1 MKHPGRSNMRQ
12 GRGKRVA
19 CWPDAASISRAPDKR
34 PRPHGVCTCARASAG
49 LPGGASPDTELSI
62 LPEVP
67 SFHRPIQRGILLFSM
82 KFSGRVPGQSARGPQ
97 RSGRRPSPRS
107 SPTNRPL
114 DPRPEARRRR
124 PNADLAPN
132 VGKCFATASPHVT
145 AQSLR
150 TYPVPLD
157 VRQRRRREAP
167 RTAQKE
173 TPVRLPFP
181 ATDDHRMP
189 PSAFRHE
196 DRHKIERPEY
206 FDVRVFLRSSEG
218 AENQRGRE
226 VAILPLPRH
235 RLAKRI
241 SRGRGG
247 LDPIG
252 RPAWRAGMARHGAGE
267 SSWPAASPQRA
278 RLQDSG
284 RSSHNLGGCTG
295 GYSRRRGGRSADSRH
310 A

>member
-1 MKHPGRSNMRQ
+1 MPWPVASRTMKHPGRSNMRQ

-19 CWPDAASISRAPDKR
+19 CWPGAASISRAPDKR

-132 VGKCFATASPHVT
+132 VCRTHTHVT
-145 AQSLR
+145 YSRIIAAESGAVMGRFEGRQSG
-150 TYPVPLD
+150 TSYPV
-157 VRQRRRREAP
+157 
-167 RTAQKE
+167 
-173 TPVRLPFP
+173 
-181 ATDDHRMP
+181 
-189 PSAFRHE
+189 
-196 DRHKIERPEY
+196 RP
-206 FDVRVFLRSSEG
+206 
-218 AENQRGRE
+218 
-226 VAILPLPRH
+226 
-235 RLAKRI
+235 
-241 SRGRGG
+241 
-247 LDPIG
+247 
-252 RPAWRAGMARHGAGE
+252 WRAGTLPRRCPRAKLTARVR
-267 SSWPAASPQRA
+267 AAPGRA
-278 RLQDSG
+278 P
-284 RSSHNLGGCTG
+284 
-295 GYSRRRGGRSADSRH
+295 
-310 A
+310 